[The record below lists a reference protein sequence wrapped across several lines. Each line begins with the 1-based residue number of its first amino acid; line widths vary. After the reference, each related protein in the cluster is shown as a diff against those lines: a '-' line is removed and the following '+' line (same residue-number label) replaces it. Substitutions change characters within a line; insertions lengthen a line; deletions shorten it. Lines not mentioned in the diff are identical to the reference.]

1 MNIVFFFFFYI
12 GLNMGYQKWWDFFN
26 CFIMVDPELSQEFK
40 VGVKLNKQPKV
51 DKKPSKV
58 G

>member
-1 MNIVFFFFFYI
+1 
-12 GLNMGYQKWWDFFN
+12 
-26 CFIMVDPELSQEFK
+26 MVDPELSQEFK

-58 G
+58 GEKPIKENKGDGEQANN